1 MCDELAHKMRLSLN
15 EEVDFLHTCADT
27 IEEIVKESDVINME
41 RLYRT
46 IDILKRSIDRA
57 RKDVDDL
64 NRYHK
69 ELEKNAEPKR
79 TSQRPKR

>member
-1 MCDELAHKMRLSLN
+1 MCDELTHKMRLSLN

-27 IEEIVKESDVINME
+27 VEDIVKESGDCIDVA

-46 IDILKRSIDRA
+46 IDILKRSIDRV
-57 RKDVDDL
+57 RNGVDNL

-79 TSQRPKR
+79 AS

>member
-1 MCDELAHKMRLSLN
+1 MCDELTHKIRLSLN

-27 IEEIVKESDVINME
+27 IEDIVKESGDCIDVA

-46 IDILKRSIDRA
+46 IDILKQSIDRV
-57 RKDVDDL
+57 RHDVDDL

-79 TSQRPKR
+79 TS

>member
-1 MCDELAHKMRLSLN
+1 MCDELAHKIRLSLN

-27 IEEIVKESDVINME
+27 IEDIVKEAGDCIDVA

-46 IDILKRSIDRA
+46 IDILKRSIDRV
-57 RKDVDDL
+57 RNDVDDL

-79 TSQRPKR
+79 AS

>member
-27 IEEIVKESDVINME
+27 TEDIVKESDGINME

-46 IDILKRSIDRA
+46 IDISKRSIDRV
-57 RKDVDDL
+57 RNDVDDL

-69 ELEKNAEPKR
+69 ELEKNA
-79 TSQRPKR
+79 

>member
-1 MCDELAHKMRLSLN
+1 MCDELAHKIRLNLN

-27 IEEIVKESDVINME
+27 IEDIVKESGDCIDVE

-46 IDILKRSIDRA
+46 IDILKRSIDRV
-57 RKDVDDL
+57 RGDVDDL

-79 TSQRPKR
+79 TS

>member
-1 MCDELAHKMRLSLN
+1 MCNELAHKIRQSLN

-27 IEEIVKESDVINME
+27 IEDIVKESGDCIDVA

-46 IDILKRSIDRA
+46 IDILKRSIDRV
-57 RKDVDDL
+57 RDDVTDL

-69 ELEKNAEPKR
+69 ELEKNAKPKR
-79 TSQRPKR
+79 TS

>member
-1 MCDELAHKMRLSLN
+1 MCDELAHKIRLSLN

-27 IEEIVKESDVINME
+27 IEDIVKESGDCIDVE

-46 IDILKRSIDRA
+46 IDILKRSIDRV
-57 RKDVDDL
+57 RNDVADL

-69 ELEKNAEPKR
+69 KLEKNAEPKR
-79 TSQRPKR
+79 TS

>member
-1 MCDELAHKMRLSLN
+1 MCDELSHKIRLSLN

-27 IEEIVKESDVINME
+27 IEDIVKKSGDCIDVA

-46 IDILKRSIDRA
+46 IDILKRSIDRV
-57 RKDVDDL
+57 RHGVDDL

-69 ELEKNAEPKR
+69 ELEKNAKPKR
-79 TSQRPKR
+79 TS

>member
-1 MCDELAHKMRLSLN
+1 MCDELAHKMRLNLN

-27 IEEIVKESDVINME
+27 VENIVKESGDCIDVA

-46 IDILKRSIDRA
+46 IDILKQSINRV
-57 RKDVDDL
+57 RNDVDDL

-69 ELEKNAEPKR
+69 ELEKNAELKR
-79 TSQRPKR
+79 AS

>member
-1 MCDELAHKMRLSLN
+1 MCDELAHKIRLSLN

-27 IEEIVKESDVINME
+27 IEDIVKESGDCIDVA

-46 IDILKRSIDRA
+46 IDILKRSIDRV
-57 RKDVDDL
+57 RNDVAEL

-79 TSQRPKR
+79 TS

>member
-1 MCDELAHKMRLSLN
+1 MCDELAHKIRLSLN

-27 IEEIVKESDVINME
+27 IEDIVKESGDCIDVA

-46 IDILKRSIDRA
+46 IDILKQSIDRV
-57 RKDVDDL
+57 RHDVDDL

-79 TSQRPKR
+79 TS

>member
-27 IEEIVKESDVINME
+27 IEDIVKESGDCIDVA

-46 IDILKRSIDRA
+46 IDILKQSIDRV
-57 RKDVDDL
+57 RNDVDDL

-79 TSQRPKR
+79 AS

>member
-1 MCDELAHKMRLSLN
+1 MCDELSHKIRLSLN

-27 IEEIVKESDVINME
+27 IEEIVKESGDCIDVE

-46 IDILKRSIDRA
+46 IDILKRSIDRV
-57 RKDVDDL
+57 RNDVDDL

-79 TSQRPKR
+79 AS

>member
-1 MCDELAHKMRLSLN
+1 MCDELAYKIRLSLN

-27 IEEIVKESDVINME
+27 IEDIVKESGDCIDVE

-46 IDILKRSIDRA
+46 IDILKRSIDRV
-57 RKDVDDL
+57 RDDVTDL

-79 TSQRPKR
+79 AS

>member
-1 MCDELAHKMRLSLN
+1 MCDELAHKIRLSLN
-15 EEVDFLHTCADT
+15 EEVDFLYTCAYT
-27 IEEIVKESDVINME
+27 IEDIVKESGDCIDVT

-46 IDILKRSIDRA
+46 IDILKRSIDRVHN
-57 RKDVDDL
+57 DVADL

-79 TSQRPKR
+79 TS

>member
-1 MCDELAHKMRLSLN
+1 MCDKLAHKMRLSLN

-27 IEEIVKESDVINME
+27 IEDIVKELGDCIDVT

-46 IDILKRSIDRA
+46 IGILKRSIDRV
-57 RKDVDDL
+57 RHDVDDL

-69 ELEKNAEPKR
+69 ELEKNAKPKR
-79 TSQRPKR
+79 TS

>member
-1 MCDELAHKMRLSLN
+1 MCNELAHKIRLSLN

-27 IEEIVKESDVINME
+27 MEDIVKGSGDCIDMA
-41 RLYRT
+41 RLYKT
-46 IDILKRSIDRA
+46 IDILKRSIDRV
-57 RKDVDDL
+57 RNDVDDL

-79 TSQRPKR
+79 AS

>member
-1 MCDELAHKMRLSLN
+1 MCDELAHKMRLNLN

-27 IEEIVKESDVINME
+27 IEDIVKESGDCIDVA

-46 IDILKRSIDRA
+46 IDILKRSIDRV
-57 RKDVDDL
+57 RGDVDDL
-64 NRYHK
+64 NRCHK

-79 TSQRPKR
+79 AS

>member
-1 MCDELAHKMRLSLN
+1 MCDEFAHKIRLSLN
-15 EEVDFLHTCADT
+15 EEVDFLRTCADT
-27 IEEIVKESDVINME
+27 IEDIVKESGDCIDVA

-46 IDILKRSIDRA
+46 IDILKRSIDRV
-57 RKDVDDL
+57 RDDVTDL

-79 TSQRPKR
+79 AN

>member
-1 MCDELAHKMRLSLN
+1 MCDELAHKICLSLN

-27 IEEIVKESDVINME
+27 IEDIVKESGGCIDVA

-57 RKDVDDL
+57 RHDVDDL

-79 TSQRPKR
+79 TS

>member
-1 MCDELAHKMRLSLN
+1 MCDELAHKIRLSLN

-27 IEEIVKESDVINME
+27 IEDIVKESGDCIDVA

-46 IDILKRSIDRA
+46 IDILKRSIDGVRNNVA
-57 RKDVDDL
+57 DL

-79 TSQRPKR
+79 TS

>member
-15 EEVDFLHTCADT
+15 EEVDFLHTCAAT
-27 IEEIVKESDVINME
+27 IEDIVKESGDCLDVA

-46 IDILKRSIDRA
+46 IDILKQSIGRV
-57 RKDVDDL
+57 RNDVDDL

-79 TSQRPKR
+79 AS

>member
-1 MCDELAHKMRLSLN
+1 MCDELAYKIRLSLN

-27 IEEIVKESDVINME
+27 IENIVKESGDCIDVE

-46 IDILKRSIDRA
+46 IDILKRSIDRV
-57 RKDVDDL
+57 RDDVTDL

-79 TSQRPKR
+79 AS

>member
-1 MCDELAHKMRLSLN
+1 MCDELAHKIRLSPN

-27 IEEIVKESDVINME
+27 IEDIVKESGDCIDVA

-46 IDILKRSIDRA
+46 IDILKRSIDRV
-57 RKDVDDL
+57 RNDVDDL

-79 TSQRPKR
+79 TS